1 MYNKKMIKFI
11 LFIVIIVLI
20 AGFNQYFNNKFDLN
34 LFEYLNYSEVISNE
48 EMQYLQE
55 RGTLYFVTDKNNPPF
70 AFKDETSDQYKGLV
84 LDYITALSIELETE
98 IEFIPMIWEDAL
110 NSVISGKGDMTE
122 LFYSE
127 KREEHL
133 LFTDEIYTLRAV
145 VMTMK
150 ENKDIKYLKDLSG
163 QKVAVQSGDY
173 ANEFIVNYL
182 PKIEIINTDDIQQ
195 SIMALQEGKVDAI
208 IGEEPVVMN
217 FIGELKIQDEI
228 NILSQPLYERDI
240 RIGIKKTDKDLL
252 TILNKGIL
260 SLKKKEFVQKIQQKW
275 FGISAPI
282 HKESVSVVTLI
293 SLTVVTSILIIIGLW
308 NYFLNTEV
316 KKQTVELNKSRNDL
330 QMTIDAMTDYLV
342 VVDEKGIVI
351 NVNKAYITWLNK
363 TREDVIGKYYKELFI
378 LDSVN
383 MNLNIKEKSRKEI
396 IYKGMYYNFYTRPL
410 EYEDNWMLIVIE
422 DITDQ
427 KISQQQ
433 MLQQNKM
440 IAVGQLAAGIA
451 HEIRNPL
458 GLIRNYCYI
467 LKGKIN
473 LEDVLIGKSINIIE
487 SSVLRAGK
495 MVDNL
500 LNFSRIGDDE
510 FNIINLKETI
520 TDIISLE
527 SKLIS
532 KNNIEIIINCD
543 ENIMFNTKVESL
555 NHIFLNLL
563 SNAIDAVKD
572 YGIINIDCAV
582 DNNYLYI
589 DFKDNGN
596 GIEEEN
602 LEHVF
607 NPFFTTKKV
616 GKGVGLGLYIVYSEV
631 HKLNGEI
638 HVESQAGNKTV
649 FKLKFPLMEDIING

>member
-1 MYNKKMIKFI
+1 MYNKKMTKFI
-11 LFIVIIVLI
+11 LFIIIIVLI

-34 LFEYLNYSEVISNE
+34 LFEYLNYSEKISDK

-70 AFKDETSDQYKGLV
+70 AFKDKVSDQYKGLV

-110 NSVISGKGDMTE
+110 NSVINGKGDMTE

-127 KREEHL
+127 KREEYL
-133 LFTDEIYTLRAV
+133 LFTDEIYTLRSV

-150 ENKDIKYLKDLSG
+150 ENKDIKFLKDLSG
-163 QKVAVQSGDY
+163 HKVAVQSGDY
-173 ANEFIVNYL
+173 ANEFILSYL
-182 PKIEIINTDDIQQ
+182 PKIEIVNTEDIQQ
-195 SIMALQEGKVDAI
+195 SIIALQDGKVDAI

-217 FIGELKIQDEI
+217 FTGELNLQDKI
-228 NILSQPLYERDI
+228 NILGQPLYERDI
-240 RIGIKKTDKDLL
+240 RLGIKKTDKDLL
-252 TILNKGIL
+252 KILNKGIL
-260 SLKKKEFVQKIQQKW
+260 NLKKKEFVQKIQQKW
-275 FGISAPI
+275 FGISTPI
-282 HKESVSVVTLI
+282 HKENVSGVTLI
-293 SLTVVTSILIIIGLW
+293 SLAVVSSILIIIGLW
-308 NYFLNTEV
+308 NYFLNIEV
-316 KKQTVELNKSRNDL
+316 KKQTVELHKSRNDL

-342 VVDEKGIVI
+342 VVDEKGIVL
-351 NVNKAYITWLNK
+351 NVNKSYITWLNK
-363 TREDVIGKYYKELFI
+363 TRENVIGKYYKELFI

-383 MNLNIKEKSRKEI
+383 MNLNVKEKSRKEI
-396 IYKGMYYNFYTRPL
+396 IYKGKFYYFYTRPL

-433 MLQQNKM
+433 MIQQNKM
-440 IAVGQLAAGIA
+440 IAVGQLAAGLA

-473 LEDVLIGKSINIIE
+473 LEDGLIGKSINIIE

-510 FNIINLKETI
+510 FKIINLKDII

-532 KNNIEIIINCD
+532 KDNIDIIINCD
-543 ENIMFNTKVESL
+543 ENIKFNTKIESL

-563 SNAIDAVKD
+563 SNAIDEVKD
-572 YGIINIDCAV
+572 DGIINIDCMV
-582 DNNYLYI
+582 DENYLYI

-602 LEHVF
+602 LEHIF

-631 HKLNGEI
+631 QKINGEI
-638 HVESQAGNKTV
+638 QVESQVGNGTV
-649 FKLKFPLMEDIING
+649 FKLKFPLMEDA

>member
-1 MYNKKMIKFI
+1 
-11 LFIVIIVLI
+11 
-20 AGFNQYFNNKFDLN
+20 
-34 LFEYLNYSEVISNE
+34 
-48 EMQYLQE
+48 
-55 RGTLYFVTDKNNPPF
+55 
-70 AFKDETSDQYKGLV
+70 
-84 LDYITALSIELETE
+84 
-98 IEFIPMIWEDAL
+98 
-110 NSVISGKGDMTE
+110 
-122 LFYSE
+122 
-127 KREEHL
+127 
-133 LFTDEIYTLRAV
+133 
-145 VMTMK
+145 
-150 ENKDIKYLKDLSG
+150 
-163 QKVAVQSGDY
+163 
-173 ANEFIVNYL
+173 
-182 PKIEIINTDDIQQ
+182 
-195 SIMALQEGKVDAI
+195 MALQEGKVDAI